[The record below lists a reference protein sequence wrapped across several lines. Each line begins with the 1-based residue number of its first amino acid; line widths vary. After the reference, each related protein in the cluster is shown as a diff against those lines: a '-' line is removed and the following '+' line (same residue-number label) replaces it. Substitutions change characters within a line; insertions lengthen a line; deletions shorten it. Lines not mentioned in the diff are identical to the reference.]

1 MKEIR
6 VKFIERIKR
15 TPTVASFRF
24 QPLEPLDFLPG
35 QFLQIVFDEANRGN
49 KELNKYL
56 SFSSSPTKPYVEV
69 TKRLSQ
75 SAFTSRLNSLV
86 TGDQIL
92 IKAPMGTC
100 VFDPSYQKIGFLI
113 GGIGITPVISILEYI
128 IAKELHTEVHVVY
141 SNRTDDEIAF
151 RQELDAWQA
160 KHANIKVSYTLTEC
174 QPKDNTC
181 LFGAIDQ
188 NLLYTHV
195 CDLTE
200 RVIFIFGPP
209 RMVEAM
215 RQLSFDLGC
224 AADRVKVENFV
235 GY

>member
-6 VKFIERIKR
+6 VKFIERIRR
-15 TPTVASFRF
+15 TPTVESFRF
-24 QPLEPLDFLPG
+24 QPQEPLDFLPG
-35 QFLQIVFDEANRGN
+35 QFLQIIFDETNRGN

-56 SFSSSPTKPYVEV
+56 SFSSSPTKPYIEV

-75 SAFTSRLNSLV
+75 SVFSARLNSLKI
-86 TGDQIL
+86 GDEVL
-92 IKAPMGTC
+92 IKAAMGTC
-100 VFDPSYQKIGFLI
+100 VFDPADQKIGFLI
-113 GGIGITPVISILEYI
+113 GGIGITPVMSILEYI
-128 IAKELHTEVHVVY
+128 VAKNLSTQVHLVY

-151 RQELDAWQA
+151 RRELDAW
-160 KHANIKVSYTLTEC
+160 KREYANIKVSYTLTEC

-188 NLLYTHV
+188 KLLYTHV
-195 CDLTE
+195 CDLAE

-215 RQLSFDLGC
+215 RQLSLDLGC
-224 AADRVKVENFV
+224 ATNRVKVENFV